1 MQPTFAGLSSQSEL
15 VITITKEL
23 VPIRRGAKITIVSCT
38 LFLPIKR
45 VEVFVVVVNF
55 HVKEL
60 EKHVTPKLVPSPIPQ
75 IGVGI
80 EITLIQTITHASKQF
95 KI

>member
-1 MQPTFAGLSSQSEL
+1 
-15 VITITKEL
+15 
-23 VPIRRGAKITIVSCT
+23 
-38 LFLPIKR
+38 
-45 VEVFVVVVNF
+45 
-55 HVKEL
+55 L